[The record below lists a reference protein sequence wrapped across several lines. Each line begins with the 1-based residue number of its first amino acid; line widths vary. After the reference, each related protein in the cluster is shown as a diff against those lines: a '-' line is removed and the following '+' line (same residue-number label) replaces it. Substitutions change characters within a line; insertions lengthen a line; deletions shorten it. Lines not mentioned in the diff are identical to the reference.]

1 MAVATTFDLP
11 NFVGPLFG
19 LTPTE
24 TPFLS
29 MIGGLTGGMET
40 RAKEFTWQTYD
51 LANAAQPAILEAAVP
66 TSAQRARSEVSN
78 VVQIF
83 QYGVDI
89 SYTKLAAVD
98 QLGPSATTVL
108 GNQPVRNE
116 MDWQLQLK
124 IEQAARDVEYS
135 FLNGAYQLPTDN
147 TTARKTRGI
156 LAAISTNAVDAGTA
170 APLTD
175 TLINTLLRTMFD
187 NGAAFRNPVIFVNS
201 FQKQALSSI
210 YAYAPESRN
219 VGGVNIQMIETD
231 FAPLGVVLDRHMPAG
246 VLGVFDVSVCAPRFL
261 AIPGKGHFFTEPM
274 AKTKASDE
282 SQLYGEI
289 GLEYGPETWHGK
301 IVDLATS

>member
-175 TLINTLLRTMFD
+175 TLINTLLRDMFD
-187 NGAAFRNPVIFVNS
+187 SGAAFRNPVIFVNS

-301 IVDLATS
+301 IYDLATS